1 MAGYIKIH
9 RKLLDW
15 GWYSDTNTFRV
26 FMHLLL
32 IASYEDNEFRGHKIK
47 AGQAVC
53 GRKQLAADL
62 GMSERSVRTALD
74 HLKSTNEITITTTN
88 KFSIITIEN
97 WGKYQ
102 LRDGESGQQNDQQS
116 DQQPTNNRP
125 ATDHTQEIKK
135 VRNKEDIYRD
145 VPEPL
150 KEAFMEWA
158 KMRDKIKK
166 PITSKATVTRA
177 LNTLYKLS
185 KRTDVQIQIIN
196 QSTDK
201 CWQSFYELKVEAKPK
216 AYREFEKEP
225 EYKSEEMP
233 EDIRK
238 KLEGMFNAS

>member
-15 GWYSDTNTFRV
+15 GWYSDPNTFRV

-32 IASYEDNEFRGHKIK
+32 TASYEDNEFRGHKIK
-47 AGQAVC
+47 AGQVVC

-62 GMSERSVRTALD
+62 GISEQSVRTALN
-74 HLKSTNEITITTTN
+74 HLISTSEITIETTN
-88 KFSIITIEN
+88 KFSVVTLVN
-97 WGKYQ
+97 WEKYQ
-102 LRDGESGQQNDQQS
+102 LCEGQANQQANQQRNQQS
-116 DQQPTNNRP
+116 TNNQPTTN
-125 ATDHTQEIKK
+125 HTQEIKK

-145 VPEPL
+145 VPDEL

-158 KMRDKIKK
+158 DMRAKIKK

-225 EYKSEEMP
+225 EYKAEEMP
-233 EDIRK
+233 EEIRK
-238 KLEGMFNAS
+238 KLGGMFNAS